1 MAGKLIYLIY
11 KVTHTAALNYR
22 GYTDPS
28 LMLVPNGGDKQRR
41 QRGKKGEMKE
51 GMGRRGER
59 EKEVHKERGKEV
71 FLWRPLSCLLLP
83 HLNLRLA
90 LPRTYCGAAG
100 HCGALTF
107 VNMSY
112 CLPTWQTSFPVS
124 IHSLG
129 SPKRDH

>member
-1 MAGKLIYLIY
+1 
-11 KVTHTAALNYR
+11 
-22 GYTDPS
+22 
-28 LMLVPNGGDKQRR
+28 
-41 QRGKKGEMKE
+41 MKE
-51 GMGRRGER
+51 GMGREGAR
-59 EKEVHKERGKEV
+59 EKKKSAKRGRKR
-71 FLWRPLSCLLLP
+71 FALRPLSCLLLP

-90 LPRTYCGAAG
+90 LPRTYCGAAV